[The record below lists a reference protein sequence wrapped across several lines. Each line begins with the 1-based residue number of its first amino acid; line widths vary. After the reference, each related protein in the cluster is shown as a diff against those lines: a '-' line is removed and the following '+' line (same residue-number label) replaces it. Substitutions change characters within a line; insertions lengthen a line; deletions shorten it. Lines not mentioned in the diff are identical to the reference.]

1 MHSAKTFTKFRSWAL
16 LLMVTF
22 LVFTLFTFSLR
33 NTVLT
38 PLYITIVIPIASFL
52 LLALMVYATWWT
64 YKNNE
69 KVLKTW
75 MLVTAGLFLYFMAN
89 FLYFLLRD
97 YLGLISLPSLV
108 DTLYIVAY
116 PLLMLGILTLME
128 KPYRLKLKSFLDSII
143 VSVSVMFIIWF
154 PLIWPVIEPSQPDTV
169 TMIFSLSY
177 LFLDLL
183 LLLVTQVV
191 LFSEKKKIS
200 TISLFLV
207 SLGIFSQV
215 VGDMVFA
222 YQVVVP
228 NLLYLWLANT
238 FYTLTIILIALAVLS
253 YINKVEMDIKNKL
266 SFYSA
271 LSPYNDW
278 ISYLPL
284 VLVLFTYSLLII
296 TTPDAALIWGV
307 GIIVVLVILRQVI
320 FLNDLKRA
328 QITLKRN
335 KEVISKRK
343 EQLDFITSNMLDII
357 SESDANGVLKYVSP
371 STQQLLGYHPQELV
385 GHSLY
390 ELIHPDD
397 REKVRQT
404 IKKSSNATEELR
416 VESRLKTAEGKY
428 IWIETTGKPVV
439 DEKGFR
445 GFIYSGRDI
454 TEQKKSA
461 EYIKKSLEEKEALL
475 REIHHRV
482 NNNLQVISSLLSL
495 QSDNVRDPRDHEL
508 FVESQNRVRTMAMIH
523 EKLYQSDEFNSI
535 NFRDYL
541 KTLINR
547 LIYEYSQDLGHIDL
561 ELDIENVDLNI
572 ETSVPCGLI
581 INELVSNSLKHAF
594 PQGRNGKIIVKFH
607 KIKDKYVL
615 MVGDNGIGPLE
626 KSVLESSKKL
636 GFNLVK
642 SLIKQLDASL
652 EILESEGTLYRITF
666 AELTYQK
673 RF

>member
-1 MHSAKTFTKFRSWAL
+1 
-16 LLMVTF
+16 
-22 LVFTLFTFSLR
+22 
-33 NTVLT
+33 
-38 PLYITIVIPIASFL
+38 
-52 LLALMVYATWWT
+52 MVYATWWT

-128 KPYRLKLKSFLDSII
+128 KPYRLKLKSFLDTII

-169 TMIFSLSY
+169 TMIFSISY

-191 LFSEKKKIS
+191 LYSEKKKIS

-222 YQVVVP
+222 YQVVIP

-253 YINKVEMDIKNKL
+253 YINNVEMDIKNKL

-284 VLVLFTYSLLII
+284 ILVLFTYSLLIV

-307 GIIVVLVILRQVI
+307 GIIVFLVILRQVI

-439 DEKGFR
+439 DENGFR

-508 FVESQNRVRTMAMIH
+508 FVESQNRVRSMAMIH
-523 EKLYQSDEFNSI
+523 EKLYQSDKFNSI

-561 ELDIENVDLNI
+561 ELDIENVELNI

-607 KIKDKYVL
+607 KMKDKYVL

>member
-253 YINKVEMDIKNKL
+253 YINNVEMDIKNKL

-284 VLVLFTYSLLII
+284 ILVLFTYSLLII

-307 GIIVVLVILRQVI
+307 GIIVFLVILRQVI

-508 FVESQNRVRTMAMIH
+508 FVESQNRVRSMAMIH
-523 EKLYQSDEFNSI
+523 EKLYQSDKFNSI

-561 ELDIENVDLNI
+561 ELDIENVELNI

>member
-1 MHSAKTFTKFRSWAL
+1 M
-16 LLMVTF
+16 
-22 LVFTLFTFSLR
+22 
-33 NTVLT
+33 
-38 PLYITIVIPIASFL
+38 
-52 LLALMVYATWWT
+52 
-64 YKNNE
+64 
-69 KVLKTW
+69 
-75 MLVTAGLFLYFMAN
+75 
-89 FLYFLLRD
+89 
-97 YLGLISLPSLV
+97 ISLPSLV

-404 IKKSSNATEELR
+404 IKKSSNATEGLR

-439 DEKGFR
+439 DENGFR

-523 EKLYQSDEFNSI
+523 EKLYQSDKFNSI

-615 MVGDNGIGPLE
+615 MVG
-626 KSVLESSKKL
+626 
-636 GFNLVK
+636 
-642 SLIKQLDASL
+642 
-652 EILESEGTLYRITF
+652 
-666 AELTYQK
+666 
-673 RF
+673 

>member
-154 PLIWPVIEPSQPDTV
+154 PLIWPVIEPSQPDTPS
-169 TMIFSLSY
+169 MIFSLSY

-200 TISLFLV
+200 TIPLFLV

-222 YQVVVP
+222 YQVVIP

-253 YINKVEMDIKNKL
+253 YINNVEMDIKNKL

-284 VLVLFTYSLLII
+284 ILVLFTYSLLII

-508 FVESQNRVRTMAMIH
+508 FVESQNRVRSMAMIH
-523 EKLYQSDEFNSI
+523 EKLYQSDKFNSI

-547 LIYEYSQDLGHIDL
+547 LIYDYSQDLGHIDL
-561 ELDIENVDLNI
+561 ELDIENVELNI

-607 KIKDKYVL
+607 KMKDKYVL

>member
-1 MHSAKTFTKFRSWAL
+1 M
-16 LLMVTF
+16 
-22 LVFTLFTFSLR
+22 
-33 NTVLT
+33 
-38 PLYITIVIPIASFL
+38 
-52 LLALMVYATWWT
+52 
-64 YKNNE
+64 
-69 KVLKTW
+69 
-75 MLVTAGLFLYFMAN
+75 
-89 FLYFLLRD
+89 
-97 YLGLISLPSLV
+97 ISLPSLV

-154 PLIWPVIEPSQPDTV
+154 PLIWPVIEPSQPDTPS
-169 TMIFSLSY
+169 MIFSLSY

-397 REKVRQT
+397 QEKVRQT
-404 IKKSSNATEELR
+404 IKKSINATEGLR

-439 DEKGFR
+439 DENGFR

-508 FVESQNRVRTMAMIH
+508 FVESQNRVRSMAMIH
-523 EKLYQSDEFNSI
+523 EKLYQSDKFNSI

-547 LIYEYSQDLGHIDL
+547 LIYDYSQDLGHIDL
-561 ELDIENVDLNI
+561 ELDIENVELNI

>member
-154 PLIWPVIEPSQPDTV
+154 PLIWPVIEPSQPDTPS
-169 TMIFSLSY
+169 MIFSLSY

-222 YQVVVP
+222 YQVVIP

-397 REKVRQT
+397 QEKVRQT
-404 IKKSSNATEELR
+404 IKKSINATEGLR

-439 DEKGFR
+439 DENGFR

-508 FVESQNRVRTMAMIH
+508 FVESQNRVRSMAMIH
-523 EKLYQSDEFNSI
+523 EKLYQSDKFNSI

-547 LIYEYSQDLGHIDL
+547 LIYDYSQDLGHIDL
-561 ELDIENVDLNI
+561 ELDIENVELNI

>member
-1 MHSAKTFTKFRSWAL
+1 MHSFKTFTKFRSWAL
-16 LLMVTF
+16 MLLVTF

-52 LLALMVYATWWT
+52 LLALMGYATWWT
-64 YKNNE
+64 HKNNE
-69 KVLKTW
+69 KLLKTW

-89 FLYFLLRD
+89 FLYFLLKD
-97 YLGLISLPSLV
+97 YLGLISSPSLV

-116 PLLMLGILTLME
+116 PLLMLGILDIME
-128 KPYRLKLKSFLDSII
+128 KPYRLKLKSFLDAII

-169 TMIFSLSY
+169 TMIFSISY
-177 LFLDLL
+177 LLLDLL
-183 LLLVTQVV
+183 LLLVTQAV
-191 LFSEKKKIS
+191 LYSEKKKIN
-200 TISLFLV
+200 IVPLFLV

-253 YINKVEMDIKNKL
+253 YITKVEMDIKNKL

-357 SESDANGVLKYVSP
+357 IESDANGVLKYVSP

-397 REKVRQT
+397 REKVRQ
-404 IKKSSNATEELR
+404 IIEKSSNATEGLR

-439 DEKGFR
+439 DENGFR

-523 EKLYQSDEFNSI
+523 EKLYQSDKFNSI

-547 LIYEYSQDLGHIDL
+547 LIYDYSQDMGNIDL
-561 ELDIENVDLNI
+561 DLDIENVELNI

-615 MVGDNGIGPLE
+615 MVGDNGIGSLE

>member
-169 TMIFSLSY
+169 TMIFSISY

-561 ELDIENVDLNI
+561 ELDIENVELNI

>member
-1 MHSAKTFTKFRSWAL
+1 M
-16 LLMVTF
+16 
-22 LVFTLFTFSLR
+22 
-33 NTVLT
+33 
-38 PLYITIVIPIASFL
+38 
-52 LLALMVYATWWT
+52 
-64 YKNNE
+64 
-69 KVLKTW
+69 
-75 MLVTAGLFLYFMAN
+75 
-89 FLYFLLRD
+89 
-97 YLGLISLPSLV
+97 ISLPSLV

-154 PLIWPVIEPSQPDTV
+154 PLIWPVIEPSQPDTPS
-169 TMIFSLSY
+169 MIFSLSY

-404 IKKSSNATEELR
+404 IKKSSNATEGLR

-439 DEKGFR
+439 DENGFR

-508 FVESQNRVRTMAMIH
+508 FVESQNRVRSMAMIH
-523 EKLYQSDEFNSI
+523 EKLYQSDKFNSI

-547 LIYEYSQDLGHIDL
+547 LIYDYSQDLGHIDL
-561 ELDIENVDLNI
+561 ELDIENVELNI

>member
-404 IKKSSNATEELR
+404 IKKSSNATEGLR

-439 DEKGFR
+439 DENGFR

-508 FVESQNRVRTMAMIH
+508 FVESQNRVRSMAMIH
-523 EKLYQSDEFNSI
+523 EKLYQSDKFNSI

-547 LIYEYSQDLGHIDL
+547 LIYDYSQDLGHIDL
-561 ELDIENVDLNI
+561 ELDIENVELNI

>member
-1 MHSAKTFTKFRSWAL
+1 M
-16 LLMVTF
+16 
-22 LVFTLFTFSLR
+22 
-33 NTVLT
+33 
-38 PLYITIVIPIASFL
+38 
-52 LLALMVYATWWT
+52 
-64 YKNNE
+64 
-69 KVLKTW
+69 
-75 MLVTAGLFLYFMAN
+75 
-89 FLYFLLRD
+89 
-97 YLGLISLPSLV
+97 ISLPSLV

-169 TMIFSLSY
+169 TMIFSISY

-253 YINKVEMDIKNKL
+253 YINNVEMDIKNKL

-307 GIIVVLVILRQVI
+307 GIIVFLVILRQVI

-404 IKKSSNATEELR
+404 IKKSSNATEGLR

-439 DEKGFR
+439 DENGFR

-508 FVESQNRVRTMAMIH
+508 FVESQNRVRSMAMIH
-523 EKLYQSDEFNSI
+523 EKLYQSDKFNSI

-561 ELDIENVDLNI
+561 ELDIENVELNI

-607 KIKDKYVL
+607 KMKDKYVL

>member
-154 PLIWPVIEPSQPDTV
+154 PLIWPVIEPSQPDTPS
-169 TMIFSLSY
+169 MIFSLSY

-397 REKVRQT
+397 QEKVRQT
-404 IKKSSNATEELR
+404 IKKSINATEGLR

-439 DEKGFR
+439 DENGFR

-508 FVESQNRVRTMAMIH
+508 FVESQNRVRSMAMIH
-523 EKLYQSDEFNSI
+523 EKLYQSDKFNSI

-547 LIYEYSQDLGHIDL
+547 LIYDYSQDLGHIDL
-561 ELDIENVDLNI
+561 ELDIENVELNI

>member
-1 MHSAKTFTKFRSWAL
+1 ML
-16 LLMVTF
+16 LVTF

-52 LLALMVYATWWT
+52 LLALMGYATWWT
-64 YKNNE
+64 HKNNE
-69 KVLKTW
+69 KLLKTW

-89 FLYFLLRD
+89 FLYFLLKD
-97 YLGLISLPSLV
+97 YLGLISSPSLV

-116 PLLMLGILTLME
+116 PLLMLGILDIME
-128 KPYRLKLKSFLDSII
+128 KPYRLKLKSFLDAII

-169 TMIFSLSY
+169 TMIFSISY
-177 LFLDLL
+177 LLLDLL
-183 LLLVTQVV
+183 LLLVTQAV
-191 LFSEKKKIS
+191 LYSEKKKIN
-200 TISLFLV
+200 IVPLFLV

-253 YINKVEMDIKNKL
+253 YITKVEMDIKNKL

-328 QITLKRN
+328 QIILKRN

-357 SESDANGVLKYVSP
+357 IESDANGVLKYVSP

-397 REKVRQT
+397 REKVRQ
-404 IKKSSNATEELR
+404 IIEKSSNATEGLR

-439 DEKGFR
+439 DENGFR

-523 EKLYQSDEFNSI
+523 EKLYQSDKFNSI

-547 LIYEYSQDLGHIDL
+547 LIYDYSQDMGNIDL
-561 ELDIENVDLNI
+561 DLDIENVELNI

-615 MVGDNGIGPLE
+615 MVGDNGIGSLE

>member
-154 PLIWPVIEPSQPDTV
+154 PLIWPVIEPSQPDTPS
-169 TMIFSLSY
+169 MIFSLSY

-222 YQVVVP
+222 YQVVIP

-253 YINKVEMDIKNKL
+253 YINNVEMDIKNKL

-284 VLVLFTYSLLII
+284 ILVLFTYSLLII

-404 IKKSSNATEELR
+404 IKKSSNATEGLR

-439 DEKGFR
+439 DENGFR

-508 FVESQNRVRTMAMIH
+508 FVESQNRVRSMAMIH
-523 EKLYQSDEFNSI
+523 EKLYQSDKFNSI

-547 LIYEYSQDLGHIDL
+547 LIYDYSQDLGHIDL
-561 ELDIENVDLNI
+561 ELDIENVELNI

>member
-397 REKVRQT
+397 QEKVRQT
-404 IKKSSNATEELR
+404 IKKSINATEGLR

-439 DEKGFR
+439 DENGFR

-508 FVESQNRVRTMAMIH
+508 FVESQNRVRSMAMIH
-523 EKLYQSDEFNSI
+523 EKLYQSDKFNSI

-547 LIYEYSQDLGHIDL
+547 LIYDYSQDLGHIDL
-561 ELDIENVDLNI
+561 ELDIENVELNI

>member
-128 KPYRLKLKSFLDSII
+128 KPYRLKLKSFLDTII

-169 TMIFSLSY
+169 TMIFSISY

-191 LFSEKKKIS
+191 LYSEKKKIS

-222 YQVVVP
+222 YQVVIP

-284 VLVLFTYSLLII
+284 ILVLFTYSLLIV

-307 GIIVVLVILRQVI
+307 GIIVFLVILRQVI

-508 FVESQNRVRTMAMIH
+508 FVESQNRVRSMAMIH
-523 EKLYQSDEFNSI
+523 EKLYQSDKFNSI

-547 LIYEYSQDLGHIDL
+547 LIYDYSQDLGHIDL
-561 ELDIENVDLNI
+561 ELDIENVELNI

>member
-222 YQVVVP
+222 YQVVIP

-404 IKKSSNATEELR
+404 IKKSSNATEGLR

-439 DEKGFR
+439 DENGFR

-508 FVESQNRVRTMAMIH
+508 FVESQNRVRSMAMIH
-523 EKLYQSDEFNSI
+523 EKLYQSDKFNSI

-547 LIYEYSQDLGHIDL
+547 LIYDYSQDLGHIDL
-561 ELDIENVDLNI
+561 ELDIENVELNI

>member
-1 MHSAKTFTKFRSWAL
+1 M
-16 LLMVTF
+16 
-22 LVFTLFTFSLR
+22 
-33 NTVLT
+33 
-38 PLYITIVIPIASFL
+38 
-52 LLALMVYATWWT
+52 
-64 YKNNE
+64 
-69 KVLKTW
+69 
-75 MLVTAGLFLYFMAN
+75 
-89 FLYFLLRD
+89 
-97 YLGLISLPSLV
+97 ISLPSLV

-116 PLLMLGILTLME
+116 PLLMLGILALME
-128 KPYRLKLKSFLDSII
+128 KPYRLKLKSFLDAIV

-154 PLIWPVIEPSQPDTV
+154 PLIWPVIEPSQPDT
-169 TMIFSLSY
+169 TSMIFSISY

-191 LFSEKKKIS
+191 LFSKKKKIS
-200 TISLFLV
+200 IIPLFLV

-222 YQVVVP
+222 YQVVVS
-228 NLLYLWLANT
+228 NLFYLWLANT
-238 FYTLTIILIALAVLS
+238 FYTLTIIFIALGVLS
-253 YINKVEMDIKNKL
+253 YINNVDIDIKNKL
-266 SFYSA
+266 SFYSV

-296 TTPDAALIWGV
+296 TTPDTALIWGV

-328 QITLKRN
+328 QITLKKN
-335 KEVISKRK
+335 KEVISERK
-343 EQLDFITSNMLDII
+343 KQLDFITSNMLDII
-357 SESDANGVLKYVSP
+357 SESDVNGVLKYVSP
-371 STQQLLGYHPQELV
+371 STQQLLGYSPQELV

-397 REKVRQT
+397 REKVRQ
-404 IKKSSNATEELR
+404 IIEKSSNVTEDLR

-523 EKLYQSDEFNSI
+523 EKLYQSDKFNSI
-535 NFRDYL
+535 NFSDYL

-547 LIYEYSQDLGHIDL
+547 LIYDYSQELGHIDL

-594 PQGRNGKIIVKFH
+594 PHGRNGKIIVKFH

>member
-169 TMIFSLSY
+169 TMIFSISY

-191 LFSEKKKIS
+191 LYSEKKKIS

-439 DEKGFR
+439 DENGFR

-508 FVESQNRVRTMAMIH
+508 FVESQNRVRSMAMIH
-523 EKLYQSDEFNSI
+523 EKLYQSDKFNSI

-561 ELDIENVDLNI
+561 ELDIENVELNI

>member
-154 PLIWPVIEPSQPDTV
+154 PLIWPVIEPSQPDTPS
-169 TMIFSLSY
+169 MIFSLSY

-222 YQVVVP
+222 YQVVIP

-404 IKKSSNATEELR
+404 IKKSSNATEGLR

-439 DEKGFR
+439 DENGFR

-508 FVESQNRVRTMAMIH
+508 FVESQNRVRSMAMIH
-523 EKLYQSDEFNSI
+523 EKLYQSDKFNSI

-547 LIYEYSQDLGHIDL
+547 LIYDYSQDLGHIDL
-561 ELDIENVDLNI
+561 ELDIENVELNI

>member
-128 KPYRLKLKSFLDSII
+128 KPYRLKLKSFLDTII

-191 LFSEKKKIS
+191 LYSEKKKIS

-284 VLVLFTYSLLII
+284 VLVLFTYSLLIV

-307 GIIVVLVILRQVI
+307 GIIVFLVILRQVI

-508 FVESQNRVRTMAMIH
+508 FVESQNRVRSMAMIH
-523 EKLYQSDEFNSI
+523 EKLYQSDKFNSI

-561 ELDIENVDLNI
+561 ELDIENVELNI

-607 KIKDKYVL
+607 KMKDKYVL

>member
-1 MHSAKTFTKFRSWAL
+1 
-16 LLMVTF
+16 
-22 LVFTLFTFSLR
+22 
-33 NTVLT
+33 
-38 PLYITIVIPIASFL
+38 
-52 LLALMVYATWWT
+52 MVYATWWT
-64 YKNNE
+64 HENNE
-69 KVLKTW
+69 KLLKTW

-89 FLYFLLRD
+89 FLYFLLKD
-97 YLGLISLPSLV
+97 YLGLISSPSLV

-116 PLLMLGILTLME
+116 PLLMLGILDIME
-128 KPYRLKLKSFLDSII
+128 KPYRLKLKSFLDTII

-169 TMIFSLSY
+169 TMIFSISY

-191 LFSEKKKIS
+191 LYSEKKKIN
-200 TISLFLV
+200 IIPLFLV

-222 YQVVVP
+222 YQVVIP

-253 YINKVEMDIKNKL
+253 YINNVEMDIKNKL

-284 VLVLFTYSLLII
+284 ILVLFTYSLLII

-307 GIIVVLVILRQVI
+307 GIIVFLVILRQVI

-328 QITLKRN
+328 QIILKRN

-404 IKKSSNATEELR
+404 IKKSSNATEGLR

-439 DEKGFR
+439 DENGFR

-508 FVESQNRVRTMAMIH
+508 FVESQNRVRSMAMIH
-523 EKLYQSDEFNSI
+523 EKLYQSDKFNSVD
-535 NFRDYL
+535 FRDYL

>member
-154 PLIWPVIEPSQPDTV
+154 PLIWPVIEPSQPDTPS
-169 TMIFSLSY
+169 MIFSLSY

-222 YQVVVP
+222 YQVVIP

-397 REKVRQT
+397 QEKVRQT
-404 IKKSSNATEELR
+404 IKKSSNATEGLR

-439 DEKGFR
+439 DENGFR

-508 FVESQNRVRTMAMIH
+508 FVESQNRVRSMAMIH
-523 EKLYQSDEFNSI
+523 EKLYQSDKFNSI

-547 LIYEYSQDLGHIDL
+547 LIYDYSQDLGHIDL
-561 ELDIENVDLNI
+561 ELDIENVELNI

>member
-154 PLIWPVIEPSQPDTV
+154 PLIWPVIEPSQPDTPS
-169 TMIFSLSY
+169 MIFSLSY

-222 YQVVVP
+222 YQVVIP

-253 YINKVEMDIKNKL
+253 YINNVEMDIKNKL

-284 VLVLFTYSLLII
+284 ILVLFTYSLLII

-397 REKVRQT
+397 REKVRQA

-508 FVESQNRVRTMAMIH
+508 FVESQNRVRSMAMIH
-523 EKLYQSDEFNSI
+523 EKLYQSDKFNSI

-547 LIYEYSQDLGHIDL
+547 LIYDYSQDLGHIDL
-561 ELDIENVDLNI
+561 ELDIENVELNI

>member
-508 FVESQNRVRTMAMIH
+508 FVESQNRVRSMAMIH
-523 EKLYQSDEFNSI
+523 EKLYQSDKFNSI

-547 LIYEYSQDLGHIDL
+547 LIYDYSQDLGHIDL
-561 ELDIENVDLNI
+561 ELDIENVELNI

>member
-154 PLIWPVIEPSQPDTV
+154 PLIWPVIEPSQPDTPS
-169 TMIFSLSY
+169 MIFSLSY

-253 YINKVEMDIKNKL
+253 YINNVEMDIKNKL

-508 FVESQNRVRTMAMIH
+508 FVESQNRVRSMAMIH
-523 EKLYQSDEFNSI
+523 EKLYQSDKFNSI

-636 GFNLVK
+636 GFNLAK

>member
-1 MHSAKTFTKFRSWAL
+1 MG
-16 LLMVTF
+16 
-22 LVFTLFTFSLR
+22 
-33 NTVLT
+33 
-38 PLYITIVIPIASFL
+38 
-52 LLALMVYATWWT
+52 YATWWT
-64 YKNNE
+64 HKNNE
-69 KVLKTW
+69 KLLKTW

-89 FLYFLLRD
+89 FLYFLLKD
-97 YLGLISLPSLV
+97 YLGLISSPSLV

-116 PLLMLGILTLME
+116 PLLMLGILDIME
-128 KPYRLKLKSFLDSII
+128 KPYRLKLKSFLDAII

-169 TMIFSLSY
+169 TMIFSISY
-177 LFLDLL
+177 LLLDLL
-183 LLLVTQVV
+183 LLLVTQAV
-191 LFSEKKKIS
+191 LYSEKKKIN
-200 TISLFLV
+200 IVPLFLV

-253 YINKVEMDIKNKL
+253 YITKVEMDIKNKL

-328 QITLKRN
+328 QIILKRN

-357 SESDANGVLKYVSP
+357 IESDANGVLKYVSP

-397 REKVRQT
+397 REKVRQ
-404 IKKSSNATEELR
+404 IIEKSSNATEGLR

-439 DEKGFR
+439 DENGFR

-523 EKLYQSDEFNSI
+523 EKLYQSDKFNSI

-547 LIYEYSQDLGHIDL
+547 LIYDYSQDMGNIDL
-561 ELDIENVDLNI
+561 DLDIENVELNI

-615 MVGDNGIGPLE
+615 MVGDNGIGSLE

>member
-1 MHSAKTFTKFRSWAL
+1 M
-16 LLMVTF
+16 
-22 LVFTLFTFSLR
+22 
-33 NTVLT
+33 
-38 PLYITIVIPIASFL
+38 
-52 LLALMVYATWWT
+52 
-64 YKNNE
+64 
-69 KVLKTW
+69 
-75 MLVTAGLFLYFMAN
+75 
-89 FLYFLLRD
+89 
-97 YLGLISLPSLV
+97 ISLPSLV

-154 PLIWPVIEPSQPDTV
+154 PLIWPVIEPSQPDTPS
-169 TMIFSLSY
+169 MIFSLSY

-222 YQVVVP
+222 YQVVIP

-397 REKVRQT
+397 QEKVRQT
-404 IKKSSNATEELR
+404 IKKSSNATEGLR

-439 DEKGFR
+439 DENGFR

-508 FVESQNRVRTMAMIH
+508 FVESQNRVRSMAMIH
-523 EKLYQSDEFNSI
+523 EKLYQSDKFNSI

-547 LIYEYSQDLGHIDL
+547 LIYDYSQDLGHIDL
-561 ELDIENVDLNI
+561 ELDIENVELNI

>member
-222 YQVVVP
+222 YQVVIP

-253 YINKVEMDIKNKL
+253 YINNVEMDIKNKL

-284 VLVLFTYSLLII
+284 ILVLFTYSLLII

-404 IKKSSNATEELR
+404 IKKSSNATEGLR

-439 DEKGFR
+439 DENGFR

-508 FVESQNRVRTMAMIH
+508 FVESQNRVRSMAMIH
-523 EKLYQSDEFNSI
+523 EKLYQSDKFNSI

-547 LIYEYSQDLGHIDL
+547 LIYDYSQDLGHIDL
-561 ELDIENVDLNI
+561 ELDIENVELNI

>member
-561 ELDIENVDLNI
+561 ELDIENVELNI

>member
-154 PLIWPVIEPSQPDTV
+154 PLIWPVIEPSQPDTPS
-169 TMIFSLSY
+169 MIFSLSY

-222 YQVVVP
+222 YQVVIP

-508 FVESQNRVRTMAMIH
+508 FVESQNRVRSMAMIH
-523 EKLYQSDEFNSI
+523 EKLYQSDKFNSI

-561 ELDIENVDLNI
+561 ELDIENVELNI

>member
-1 MHSAKTFTKFRSWAL
+1 
-16 LLMVTF
+16 
-22 LVFTLFTFSLR
+22 
-33 NTVLT
+33 
-38 PLYITIVIPIASFL
+38 
-52 LLALMVYATWWT
+52 
-64 YKNNE
+64 
-69 KVLKTW
+69 
-75 MLVTAGLFLYFMAN
+75 MAN

-154 PLIWPVIEPSQPDTV
+154 PLIWPVIEPSQPDTPS
-169 TMIFSLSY
+169 MIFSLSY

-404 IKKSSNATEELR
+404 IKKSSNATEGLR

-508 FVESQNRVRTMAMIH
+508 FVESQNRVRSMAMIH
-523 EKLYQSDEFNSI
+523 EKLYQSDKFNSI

-561 ELDIENVDLNI
+561 ELDIENVELNI

-607 KIKDKYVL
+607 KMKDKYVL

-652 EILESEGTLYRITF
+652 EILESEGTLYQITF

>member
-1 MHSAKTFTKFRSWAL
+1 M
-16 LLMVTF
+16 
-22 LVFTLFTFSLR
+22 
-33 NTVLT
+33 
-38 PLYITIVIPIASFL
+38 
-52 LLALMVYATWWT
+52 
-64 YKNNE
+64 
-69 KVLKTW
+69 
-75 MLVTAGLFLYFMAN
+75 
-89 FLYFLLRD
+89 
-97 YLGLISLPSLV
+97 ISLPSLV

-169 TMIFSLSY
+169 TMIFSISY

-561 ELDIENVDLNI
+561 ELDIENVELNI

>member
-1 MHSAKTFTKFRSWAL
+1 M
-16 LLMVTF
+16 
-22 LVFTLFTFSLR
+22 
-33 NTVLT
+33 
-38 PLYITIVIPIASFL
+38 
-52 LLALMVYATWWT
+52 
-64 YKNNE
+64 
-69 KVLKTW
+69 
-75 MLVTAGLFLYFMAN
+75 
-89 FLYFLLRD
+89 
-97 YLGLISLPSLV
+97 ISLPSLV

-154 PLIWPVIEPSQPDTV
+154 PLIWPVIEPSQPDTPS
-169 TMIFSLSY
+169 MIFSLSY

-371 STQQLLGYHPQELV
+371 STQQLLA
-385 GHSLY
+385 
-390 ELIHPDD
+390 
-397 REKVRQT
+397 T
-404 IKKSSNATEELR
+404 ILRNWWAT
-416 VESRLKTAEGKY
+416 
-428 IWIETTGKPVV
+428 
-439 DEKGFR
+439 
-445 GFIYSGRDI
+445 
-454 TEQKKSA
+454 
-461 EYIKKSLEEKEALL
+461 
-475 REIHHRV
+475 
-482 NNNLQVISSLLSL
+482 
-495 QSDNVRDPRDHEL
+495 
-508 FVESQNRVRTMAMIH
+508 
-523 EKLYQSDEFNSI
+523 
-535 NFRDYL
+535 
-541 KTLINR
+541 
-547 LIYEYSQDLGHIDL
+547 
-561 ELDIENVDLNI
+561 
-572 ETSVPCGLI
+572 PCM
-581 INELVSNSLKHAF
+581 N
-594 PQGRNGKIIVKFH
+594 
-607 KIKDKYVL
+607 
-615 MVGDNGIGPLE
+615 
-626 KSVLESSKKL
+626 
-636 GFNLVK
+636 
-642 SLIKQLDASL
+642 
-652 EILESEGTLYRITF
+652 
-666 AELTYQK
+666 
-673 RF
+673 

>member
-1 MHSAKTFTKFRSWAL
+1 MHSFKTFTRFRWWAVL
-16 LLMVTF
+16 LLVTF
-22 LVFTLFTFSLR
+22 LVFTLLTFSFR
-33 NTVLT
+33 STVLT
-38 PLYITIVIPIASFL
+38 PLYITIVIPIASFF

-64 YKNNE
+64 HKNNE
-69 KVLKTW
+69 KVLKAW

-116 PLLMLGILTLME
+116 PLLMLGILALME
-128 KPYRLKLKSFLDSII
+128 KPYRLKLKSFLDAIV

-154 PLIWPVIEPSQPDTV
+154 PLIWPVIEPSQPDT
-169 TMIFSLSY
+169 TSMIFSISY

-191 LFSEKKKIS
+191 LFSKKKKIS
-200 TISLFLV
+200 IIPLFLV

-222 YQVVVP
+222 YQVVVS
-228 NLLYLWLANT
+228 NLFYLWLANT
-238 FYTLTIILIALAVLS
+238 FYTLTIIFIALGVLS
-253 YINKVEMDIKNKL
+253 YINKVDIDIKNKL
-266 SFYSA
+266 SFYSV

-296 TTPDAALIWGV
+296 TTPDTALIWGV

-328 QITLKRN
+328 QITLKKN
-335 KEVISKRK
+335 KEVISERK
-343 EQLDFITSNMLDII
+343 KQLDFITSNMLDII
-357 SESDANGVLKYVSP
+357 SESDVNGVLKYVSP
-371 STQQLLGYHPQELV
+371 STQQLLGYSPQELV

-397 REKVRQT
+397 REKVRQ
-404 IKKSSNATEELR
+404 IIEKSSNVTEDLR

-523 EKLYQSDEFNSI
+523 EKLYQSDKFNSI
-535 NFRDYL
+535 NFSDYL

-547 LIYEYSQDLGHIDL
+547 LIYDYSQELGHIDL

-594 PQGRNGKIIVKFH
+594 PHGRNGKIIVKFH

>member
-222 YQVVVP
+222 YQVVIP

-253 YINKVEMDIKNKL
+253 YINNVEMDIKNKL

-284 VLVLFTYSLLII
+284 ILVLFTYSLLII

-397 REKVRQT
+397 REKVRQA

-439 DEKGFR
+439 DENGFR

-508 FVESQNRVRTMAMIH
+508 FVESQNRVRSMAMIH
-523 EKLYQSDEFNSI
+523 EKLYQSDKFNSI

-547 LIYEYSQDLGHIDL
+547 LIYDYSQDLGHIDL
-561 ELDIENVDLNI
+561 ELDIENVELNI

>member
-154 PLIWPVIEPSQPDTV
+154 PLIWPVIEPSQPDTPS
-169 TMIFSLSY
+169 MIFSLSY

-404 IKKSSNATEELR
+404 IKKSSNATEGLR

-439 DEKGFR
+439 DENGFR

-508 FVESQNRVRTMAMIH
+508 FVESQNRVRSMAMIH
-523 EKLYQSDEFNSI
+523 EKLYQSDKFNSI

-547 LIYEYSQDLGHIDL
+547 LIYDYSQDLGHIDL
-561 ELDIENVDLNI
+561 ELDIENVELNI

>member
-169 TMIFSLSY
+169 TMIFSISY

-253 YINKVEMDIKNKL
+253 YINNVEMDIKNKL

-307 GIIVVLVILRQVI
+307 GIIVFLVILRQVI

-404 IKKSSNATEELR
+404 IKKSSNATEGLR

-439 DEKGFR
+439 DENGFR

-508 FVESQNRVRTMAMIH
+508 FVESQNRVRSMAMIH
-523 EKLYQSDEFNSI
+523 EKLYQSDKFNSI

-561 ELDIENVDLNI
+561 ELDIENVELNI

-607 KIKDKYVL
+607 KMKDKYVL